1 MFSASGLKNETLKV
15 KLYIYDCKLQ
25 LMGDSCRRTTVSLIY
40 FFLLLISYVVCVL
53 VFQGSTY
60 LLSNIFWPNTPFLF
74 CFQVLSNVFAF
85 FCFVFVVIYFDILT
99 DRLSTS
105 TCEKF

>member
-15 KLYIYDCKLQ
+15 KYIYDCKLQ
-25 LMGDSCRRTTVSLIY
+25 LMGDSCRRTTVSLI
-40 FFLLLISYVVCVL
+40 FFVIDFLCSVC

-60 LLSNIFWPNTPFLF
+60 LLIFFGPTHLFVLFPGSFDFFLH
-74 CFQVLSNVFAF
+74 F
-85 FCFVFVVIYFDILT
+85 FFVFVVIYFDIMT